1 MPIVRTTLQACKNY
15 MGDESMQKFGEK
27 ATRLQ
32 LTSLFV
38 IALVLGGCSGSSS
51 TGSTMTSAPLTQSGT
66 SPSTG
71 PGTVTLTWIAPTD
84 NTNGTPVTDLAGYRI
99 HYGTSQDNLTQ
110 VIDLAGS
117 STTEFEVSGLAPGTY
132 YFAISAYT
140 SLGTESAESDV
151 GYKTI

>member
-1 MPIVRTTLQACKNY
+1 
-15 MGDESMQKFGEK
+15 MQQFGET

-32 LTSLFV
+32 LTTLFV

-51 TGSTMTSAPLTQSGT
+51 TGSTMTSSPLGT
-66 SPSTG
+66 SPSS
-71 PGTVTLTWIAPTD
+71 GTVTLTWVAPTD
-84 NTNGTPVTDLAGYRI
+84 NTNGTPVTDLAGYHI
-99 HYGTSQDNLTQ
+99 HYGTSQDNMTQ

-140 SLGTESAESDV
+140 ARGTESAESDV